1 MDRTTEAL
9 KFWQALKP
17 MIDAEIKKQ
26 TSSCVRSKKMKVTSP
41 PNGVTIGVAEPYG
54 DTHNVPYSS
63 ALNNANVGDSV
74 WVWWFFG
81 NASTMI
87 ALAYGDGQ
95 ITNPYAITNEAP
107 KFHINTQTMELV
119 YQYPAGSYASDSF
132 AINQDGDFV
141 VNDGGNYP
149 ETDYAINANQFLQLN
164 Y

>member
-1 MDRTTEAL
+1 MDQTAEAL
-9 KFWQALKP
+9 KIWQALKP
-17 MIDAEIKKQ
+17 MIDSEIKQQ

-54 DTHNVPYSS
+54 ETHNIPYSS
-63 ALNNANVGDSV
+63 ALNNANVGESV

-95 ITNPYAITNEAP
+95 ITNPYAVSNEAP
-107 KFHINTQTMELV
+107 KFHINTQTMQLV
-119 YQYPAGSYASDSF
+119 YQYPSDSYSANDF
-132 AINQDGDFV
+132 VLSSDGDFII
-141 VNDGGNYP
+141 NNGGNYP
-149 ETDYAINANQFLQLN
+149 ESAYSINANQSLQLE